1 MNNDISNRE
10 CFDAFIEEM
19 RKVLKNHN
27 SIKGDDWRD
36 QPEHIL
42 VGNLFEEIHE
52 FEIKDDPDH
61 ELIDIANSAYL
72 LWAKRKFF
80 KGV

>member
-1 MNNDISNRE
+1 MINDITNRE
-10 CFDAFIEEM
+10 CFDSFVEEM
-19 RKVLKNHN
+19 RKVLKSHN
-27 SIKGDDWRD
+27 STKGDDWRE

-42 VGNLFEEIHE
+42 VENLFEEFRE
-52 FEIKDDPDH
+52 FEIKSDPDH

-72 LWAKRKFF
+72 LWAKRKYF

>member
-1 MNNDISNRE
+1 MSDISNKE

-19 RKVLKNHN
+19 RKVLKQHN
-27 SIKGDDWRD
+27 PTKGNSWREM
-36 QPEHIL
+36 PEHELIE
-42 VGNLFEEIHE
+42 NLMQEVHE
-52 FEIKDDPDH
+52 FEIKNDPDH

-80 KGV
+80 KGA

>member
-1 MNNDISNRE
+1 MINVQNKE
-10 CFDAFIEEM
+10 CFEAFVEEM
-19 RKVLKNHN
+19 RSVLKAHN
-27 SIKGDDWRD
+27 PSKGNSWRN
-36 QPEHIL
+36 QEEHEL
-42 VGNLFEEIHE
+42 VDNLLSEVRE
-52 FEIKDDPDH
+52 FEIKNDPDH

>member
-1 MNNDISNRE
+1 MSEIQNKE

-19 RKVLKNHN
+19 RNVLKSHN
-27 SIKGDDWRD
+27 PTKGNAWRN
-36 QPEHIL
+36 QEEHEL
-42 VGNLFEEIHE
+42 VDNLLEEVRE
-52 FEIKDDPDH
+52 FEIKNDPDY
-61 ELIDIANSAYL
+61 ELIDIANSCYL

>member
-1 MNNDISNRE
+1 MSIISNQE
-10 CFDAFIEEM
+10 CFDAFINEM
-19 RKVLKNHN
+19 RKVLKFHSISKGN
-27 SIKGDDWRD
+27 SWRD
-36 QPEHIL
+36 RSEHEL
-42 VGNLFEEIHE
+42 VSDLFEEIHE
-52 FEIKDDPDH
+52 FEIKNSDPDH

>member
-1 MNNDISNRE
+1 MNNVSNQE
-10 CFDAFIEEM
+10 CFNSFVEEM
-19 RKVLKNHN
+19 RRVLKSHN
-27 SIKGDDWRD
+27 PVKGNSWREL
-36 QPEHIL
+36 PEHELIA
-42 VGNLFEEIHE
+42 NLFSEIHE
-52 FEIKDDPDH
+52 FEIKNDPDH